1 MDLYIFPWHCYRAL
15 PLSAVRSDS
24 RLLDYNPKALQCLF
38 FNKHVSHYKIRID
51 PRDAG
56 GTIMD
61 LGAHLNVNE
70 VQNQ

>member
-1 MDLYIFPWHCYRAL
+1 MAPL
-15 PLSAVRSDS
+15 PCFATVSSVST
-24 RLLDYNPKALQCLF
+24 LLDNNPKALQCLF
-38 FNKHVSHYKIRID
+38 FNKHVSRYTIRVD
-51 PRDAG
+51 LRDAG

>member
-1 MDLYIFPWHCYRAL
+1 MYLLIFSWHCYRAL

-24 RLLDYNPKALQCLF
+24 THLDHNPKALQCLF
-38 FNKHVSHYKIRID
+38 FNKHVSHYKIRVD
-51 PRDAG
+51 LRDAG

-61 LGAHLNVNE
+61 LGAHMNVNE